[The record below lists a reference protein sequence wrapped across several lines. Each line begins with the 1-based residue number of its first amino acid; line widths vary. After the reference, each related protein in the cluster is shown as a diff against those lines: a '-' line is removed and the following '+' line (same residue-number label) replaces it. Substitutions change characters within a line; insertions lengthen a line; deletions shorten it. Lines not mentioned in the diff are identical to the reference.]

1 MKRILSI
8 CIIVCLL
15 LCGCEGF
22 LLLPPKQYT
31 ATFMDLFDTVTSI
44 VGYAKSEEEFQSQA
58 QKLHDEL
65 LIYHQLFDIYKEY
78 DGINNLKTVNDHAGI
93 DPVVVDRKI
102 VDLLLACKDYNKLT
116 DGKVNVAMG
125 SVLSLWH
132 DARNEGLQDPENAR
146 LPDLTEL
153 QNAAKHTDMDCI
165 VIDQDA
171 STVYISDP
179 LASLDVGAIAKGWAT
194 QQVAESAPE
203 GMLLSVGGNICA
215 TGPKQGNASWG
226 IGIRHPEKDK
236 NLYVIDLETGS
247 VVTSGD
253 YQRTYAVDGV
263 EYHHIIDPATQMP
276 ARHWRS
282 VTVIGDD
289 SGLADALSTALFLM
303 PLEEGRALA
312 EKCGVDVLW
321 VDHNSEEFM
330 TDGFRSVIRK

>member
-44 VGYAKSEEEFQSQA
+44 VGYARSEEEFQAQA

-65 LIYHQLFDIYKEY
+65 LMYHQLFDIYKEY
-78 DGINNLKTVNDHAGI
+78 DGINNLKTVNDYAGV
-93 DPVVVDRKI
+93 DSVVVDRKI
-102 VDLLLACKDYNKLT
+102 VDLLLACKDYYKLT

-132 DARNEGLQDPENAR
+132 DARNEGIQDPENAR
-146 LPDLTEL
+146 LPDMTEL
-153 QNAAKHTDMDCI
+153 LNAAMHTDMDSI
-165 VIDQDA
+165 VIDQDV
-171 STVYISDP
+171 SSVYISDP
-179 LASLDVGAIAKGWAT
+179 LTSLDVGAIAKGWAT

-226 IGIRHPEKDK
+226 IGIRRPEKDE

-321 VDHNSEEFM
+321 VDHNSEDFM

>member
-1 MKRILSI
+1 MRKAKDEAYFINLHYSVLVALRLRR
-8 CIIVCLL
+8 V
-15 LCGCEGF
+15 F
-22 LLLPPKQYT
+22 T
-31 ATFMDLFDTVTSI
+31 ASSKAVHCNI
-44 VGYAKSEEEFQSQA
+44 YGYARSEEEFQAQA

-65 LIYHQLFDIYKEY
+65 LMYHQLFDIYKEY
-78 DGINNLKTVNDHAGI
+78 DGINNLKTVNDYAGV
-93 DPVVVDRKI
+93 DSVVVDRKI
-102 VDLLLACKDYNKLT
+102 VDLLLACKDYYKLT

-171 STVYISDP
+171 STIYISDP

-226 IGIRHPEKDK
+226 IGIRHPEKDE
-236 NLYVIDLETGS
+236 NLYVIDLKTGS

-289 SGLADALSTALFLM
+289 SGLADALSTALFLI

-312 EKCGVDVLW
+312 EKCGVDALW
-321 VDHNSEEFM
+321 VDHNGEAFM

>member
-8 CIIVCLL
+8 FVIACIL
-15 LCGCEGF
+15 LCGCEGM
-22 LLLPPKQYT
+22 LSLPQKQRT
-31 ATFMDLFDTVTSI
+31 ATYLDLFDTVTSI
-44 VGYAKSEEEFQSQA
+44 VGYARSEEEFQNQA

-78 DGINNLKTVNDHAGI
+78 DGINNLKTVNDHAGV

-102 VDLLLACKDYNKLT
+102 VDLLLACKDYYKLT

-132 DARNEGLQDPENAR
+132 DARNEGIQDPENAR
-146 LPDLTEL
+146 LPDMTEL
-153 QNAAKHTDMDCI
+153 LNAAKHTDMDSI

-179 LASLDVGAIAKGWAT
+179 QASLDVGAIAKGWAT

-226 IGIRHPEKDK
+226 IGIRHPEKDE
-236 NLYVIDLETGS
+236 NLHVVDLKTGS
-247 VVTSGD
+247 IVTSGD
-253 YQRTYAVDGV
+253 YQRTYTVDGV

-276 ARHWRS
+276 AKHWRS

-303 PLEEGRALA
+303 PLEEGRTLA
-312 EKCGVDVLW
+312 EKCGVDALW
-321 VDHNSEEFM
+321 VDHNGEEFM
-330 TDGFRSVIRK
+330 TAGFRSGIRK

>member
-78 DGINNLKTVNDHAGI
+78 DGINNLKTVNDHAGV

-102 VDLLLACKDYNKLT
+102 VDLLLACKDYYKLT

-165 VIDQDA
+165 VIDEDA

-194 QQVAESAPE
+194 QQVAESAAE

-226 IGIRHPEKDK
+226 IGIRHPEKDE

-282 VTVIGDD
+282 VTVIGND

-303 PLEEGRALA
+303 PLEEGRSLA

-321 VDHNSEEFM
+321 VDHNSEAFM

>member
-31 ATFMDLFDTVTSI
+31 ATFIDLFDTVISI
-44 VGYAKSEEEFQSQA
+44 VGYAKSEEEFQAQA

-78 DGINNLKTVNDHAGI
+78 DGIDNLKTVNDHAGV

-102 VDLLLACKDYNKLT
+102 VDLLLACKDYYQLT

-226 IGIRHPEKDK
+226 IGIRHPEKDE

-276 ARHWRS
+276 ARRWRS

-321 VDHNSEEFM
+321 VDHNCEAFM
-330 TDGFRSVIRK
+330 TDGFRSGIRK